1 MEETTISP
9 LGESLPAHTAQLSCS
24 TARPSYNMQ
33 FKHDSEVI
41 GTLDSNGPELIF
53 TGNADESATKL
64 FAYLAES
71 FKGRLREEFNRGRES
86 ASCEQ
91 R

>member
-1 MEETTISP
+1 MN
-9 LGESLPAHTAQLSCS
+9 ESYLSTVTDITALTSLSDIK
-24 TARPSYNMQ
+24 PSYTMQ
-33 FKHDSEVI
+33 FSNNNVVI
-41 GTLDSNGPELIF
+41 GTLDFNGPELIF